1 MSASRHDGPPR
12 IALVTG
18 ASRGIGRAAALALA
32 KSGAHVVALARTQG
46 GLEELDDEIRALR
59 PDEPEA
65 TTLVPMDLRDFAA
78 IDRLGEALHRRWGRL
93 DAFVGNA
100 GVLGL
105 LTPLHQLDPKT
116 WDDVMAV
123 NVTANWRL
131 IRSLD
136 PLLRL
141 SDAGRV
147 AFITSG
153 AASRADLRAYWGP
166 YAVSKAALDALAR
179 TYAAETLNTSNI
191 RVMLVNP
198 GPLRTRMRA
207 TAMPGEDP
215 SRCARRKTS
224 RQRSSRSARPIG
236 PRRANFTIS
245 HGSNSEFQSARARRK
260 ARTSRCAILRRS
272 AASCPAGRHFRGGD
286 RELCTP
292 FRLEPCASP
301 SEFRRAKSLRPREIA
316 SWSTGL
322 GGPSSVNVVA
332 PLQRNAFPRLQ
343 GGPARAR
350 SRQWRRPGSARGA
363 GVVSGRRGIRT
374 LADVMKAYGEADQAP
389 QTGIIDRKP

>member
-1 MSASRHDGPPR
+1 MSASKHGGPPR

-59 PDEPEA
+59 PEEPEA

-78 IDRLGEALHRRWGRL
+78 IDRLGEALNRRWGRL

-179 TYAAETLNTSNI
+179 TYAAETLNTSTV

-215 SRCARRKTS
+215 LTL
-224 RQRSSRSARPIG
+224 
-236 PRRANFTIS
+236 RAPEDLAPKIVEICSPEWAETGKLYDFPSDRIFS
-245 HGSNSEFQSARARRK
+245 FK
-260 ARTSRCAILRRS
+260 A
-272 AASCPAGRHFRGGD
+272 PD
-286 RELCTP
+286 
-292 FRLEPCASP
+292 
-301 SEFRRAKSLRPREIA
+301 
-316 SWSTGL
+316 
-322 GGPSSVNVVA
+322 
-332 PLQRNAFPRLQ
+332 
-343 GGPARAR
+343 
-350 SRQWRRPGSARGA
+350 
-363 GVVSGRRGIRT
+363 
-374 LADVMKAYGEADQAP
+374 
-389 QTGIIDRKP
+389 

>member
-1 MSASRHDGPPR
+1 MSASKHDGPPR

-59 PDEPEA
+59 PEEPEA

-78 IDRLGEALHRRWGRL
+78 IDRLGEALNRRWGRL

-141 SDAGRV
+141 SGAGRV

-166 YAVSKAALDALAR
+166 YAISKAALDALAR
-179 TYAAETLNTSNI
+179 TYAAETSI
-191 RVMLVNP
+191 RQHSRHADQP
-198 GPLRTRMRA
+198 GA
-207 TAMPGEDP
+207 AAHAH
-215 SRCARRKTS
+215 AR
-224 RQRSSRSARPIG
+224 
-236 PRRANFTIS
+236 N
-245 HGSNSEFQSARARRK
+245 
-260 ARTSRCAILRRS
+260 
-272 AASCPAGRHFRGGD
+272 
-286 RELCTP
+286 
-292 FRLEPCASP
+292 
-301 SEFRRAKSLRPREIA
+301 
-316 SWSTGL
+316 
-322 GGPSSVNVVA
+322 
-332 PLQRNAFPRLQ
+332 RNAWRKSATLRAPEELAPKVVEICSPDWTETGKLYDFPSDRIL
-343 GGPARAR
+343 
-350 SRQWRRPGSARGA
+350 SF
-363 GVVSGRRGIRT
+363 
-374 LADVMKAYGEADQAP
+374 KAPD
-389 QTGIIDRKP
+389 